1 MATIIFSNG
10 QTVEFNGNPTPQD
23 VEEVAL
29 SLGIEQK
36 SSPATAPMLNQRE
49 SQWNEALGA
58 AKNLAIGGAKGLGS
72 TVLGIAELGTKT
84 LGRLVGAD
92 VAGYSE
98 FARQQRET
106 TLKPQGTAQKIGFGA
121 EQIGEFFVPGGAVTK
136 AGKAIGAAKTIS
148 RLGKIGGVVARVAP
162 QVAADIGVAA
172 AQTGGE
178 ADVAGTT
185 GLVSAAVPA
194 VGKVLGG
201 AAKLVGRGVGELA
214 GKTTGA
220 GYGAIKQA
228 FRDSSPEFV
237 KALRGDV
244 EATTA
249 NILTQSRDALHSIA
263 DTMRTEYRSSLAKLK
278 TVTKEADITDIRNKI
293 PELLEGYGVKIKKG
307 GAIDFSRSSIAD
319 KAEQRRLKEL
329 LDGFNEWGTRKGD
342 LTPAGLDILKKRL
355 DDFYS
360 PSSQVRAFVT
370 SLRNSVK
377 KKIESVVPEYEKM
390 TKNYAETIGTIKEIE
405 KGLSLKDGASSDT
418 AIRKLTSVLRQ
429 NNEFRQALV
438 QRLEQETGKN
448 ITGQIAGT
456 ALSPLAPRGIAGAL
470 VGGVAAIPLL
480 TFKTLVGLPLASPR
494 LVGELARVLGIAVR
508 GVSPLGQ
515 LSGRATVGGV
525 TQAIKKKE

>member
-10 QTVEFNGNPTPQD
+10 QKVEFDGNPTPQD

-29 SLGIEQK
+29 SLGIESK
-36 SSPATAPMLNQRE
+36 PSMETAPKLNQRE
-49 SQWNEALGA
+49 SQWNGALEA
-58 AKNLAIGGAKGLGS
+58 AKNFAIGGIKGAGS
-72 TVLGIAELGTKT
+72 TALGIGEFGTKT

-92 VAGYSE
+92 VAGTSE

-106 TLKPQGTAQKIGFGA
+106 TLKPEGMAQKLGFGA
-121 EQIGEFFVPGGAVTK
+121 EQIGEFFVPGGAATK
-136 AGKAIGAAKTIS
+136 AGKAVEAANIVSK
-148 RLGKIGGVVARVAP
+148 LGKFGRIASRVAP
-162 QVAADIGVAA
+162 QVAADIGVAT
-172 AQTGGE
+172 AQTGG
-178 ADVAGTT
+178 DMGTAGTV
-185 GLVSAAVPA
+185 GLVSSAVPV
-194 VGKVLGG
+194 VGKVLSSAG
-201 AAKLVGRGVGELA
+201 KLVGRGVGELA

-307 GAIDFSRSSIAD
+307 GAVDFSRSSIAD
-319 KAEQRRLKEL
+319 KAEQNRLKEL
-329 LDGFNEWGTRKGD
+329 LDGFNDWGTREGD
-342 LTPAGLDILKKRL
+342 LTPVGLDILKKRL

-377 KKIESVVPEYEKM
+377 KKIESVAPEYEKM
-390 TKNYAETIGTIKEIE
+390 TKNYAETISTIKEIE

-429 NNEFRQALV
+429 NNEFRQHLV

-448 ITGQIAGT
+448 LTGQIAGA

-470 VGGVAAIPLL
+470 VGSVAAIPLL
-480 TFKTLVGLPLASPR
+480 TFKTLIGLPLASPR
-494 LVGELARVLGIAVR
+494 LVGELARVLGITIR
-508 GVSPLGQ
+508 GASPLGQ

-525 TQAIKKKE
+525 TQTIKKKE